1 MSFDVEAALISFLQT
16 KTGVATFADVP
27 NPRPTEFLT
36 VERTG
41 GPRTD
46 LVVDNPMIAV
56 QCWSTSRARASQL
69 ARVVDAALALFAFEP
84 HVHKVE
90 RTSLYNFPDEQGSQ
104 ARYQLVVQ
112 IKTI

>member
-1 MSFDVEAALISFLQT
+1 MAFDVEAALISFLQT
-16 KTGVATFADVP
+16 ETGVATFADVP
-27 NPRPTEFLT
+27 NPRPAEFLT

-69 ARVVDAALALFAFEP
+69 ARVVDSALMVFAYEP
-84 HVHKVE
+84 HIHKVE
-90 RTSLYNFPDEQGSQ
+90 RTSLYNFPDERGNQ

-112 IKTI
+112 IKAI